1 MPNTINQV
9 FFVQVEEIG
18 DIEVE
23 NSKLFTE
30 ALENERER
38 GLTDHQK
45 TSLKKVSN
53 TKPNLCF
60 SAKNAIR
67 ICIHPTALHLFYK
80 RKAGFCH
87 KNPSVGSWLH
97 NTSS

>member
-38 GLTDHQK
+38 GLTDRQK
-45 TSLKKVSN
+45 TSLKKVSD
-53 TKPNLCF
+53 TKPNSCF
-60 SAKNAIR
+60 FSKN
-67 ICIHPTALHLFYK
+67 
-80 RKAGFCH
+80 CH
-87 KNPSVGSWLH
+87 
-97 NTSS
+97 